1 MTDQSTPLL
10 RQDIPE
16 KKTLHWLNLPDRL
29 TEFAQETSIHGLSFA
44 AQTSYSGLKRLTWF
58 FLFLGSLMY
67 AGLQLK
73 TASEGQFFIS
83 CTAHTPYSR
92 TYMYIVPAMFVS
104 NVQFL
109 SYSTCRNQCQT
120 SKFSSNFGCLSTSS
134 FFSCKLPELI
144 LSQRG

>member
-1 MTDQSTPLL
+1 MSSFRVRVKSKEILPESTKTSKMTDQ

-29 TEFAQETSIHGLSFA
+29 TEFAQETSIHGLSFV

-73 TASEGQFFIS
+73 TASEG
-83 CTAHTPYSR
+83 
-92 TYMYIVPAMFVS
+92 
-104 NVQFL
+104 
-109 SYSTCRNQCQT
+109 
-120 SKFSSNFGCLSTSS
+120 
-134 FFSCKLPELI
+134 
-144 LSQRG
+144 